1 MVQTRM
7 VSPRPERRRGTRQV
21 RDVAGKAA
29 LLAERGA
36 DSGIIYQKIFQIEIF
51 ISELL
56 SAPAEHAGAR
66 VIIFIC

>member
-1 MVQTRM
+1 MT
-7 VSPRPERRRGTRQV
+7 
-21 RDVAGKAA
+21 GKVA